1 MSNSNLAKIE
11 DSSESFPNIQ
21 HHAEGKDPPKKEDR
35 GPLNKFLRTLR
46 FNKITEVT
54 IEAGHIYAD
63 QVPGLEQREGFTV
76 ACGICKRLS
85 EEGITP
91 RRIVFVDD
99 YNVEKDG
106 FSLSGYLDF
115 ATDCGFVPDNVFWES
130 EMTRHAE
137 ALIGKLL
144 EQGQLDNG
152 EGQKL
157 LTVKQG
163 IKLRHSNG
171 RYTCTVLDTAF
182 HLERF
187 RQFGYNI
194 TVLPKCS
201 EQNPEQDYADQQRN
215 VRRLLRILG
224 NDQSPLATVFFDQQR
239 NLNIVH

>member
-1 MSNSNLAKIE
+1 MSNSNLSKTE
-11 DSSESFPNIQ
+11 D
-21 HHAEGKDPPKKEDR
+21 H
-35 GPLNKFLRTLR
+35 GPLSKFLRTLR

-63 QVPGLEQREGFTV
+63 QVPGQEQREGFAV
-76 ACGICKRLS
+76 ACEICKQLS
-85 EEGITP
+85 LEGITP

-99 YNVEKDG
+99 YNAKRNG
-106 FSLSGYLDF
+106 FSVEGYLEF
-115 ATDCGFVPDNVFWES
+115 ATVCGFAPDSVFWES
-130 EMTRHAE
+130 EMAGHAE
-137 ALIGKLL
+137 VLIDKLMK
-144 EQGQLDNG
+144 QGQLENG

-163 IKLRHSNG
+163 IKLRHSDG
-171 RYTCTVLDTAF
+171 RYTCAALDTAF

-187 RQFGYNI
+187 RQFGYNV

-201 EQNPEQDYADQQRN
+201 EHNPEQDYADQQRN

-224 NDQSPLATVFFDQQR
+224 NDHSPLATVFFDPQR